1 MPTLKNAYTGDLIL
15 PDGTA
20 VRRNGPVVPIADDTW
35 AKMLKHPVVK
45 AWVDEGRIVLVD
57 AKAVEPVA
65 IKPAPEPYNPL
76 MDQAAEAQY
85 LQKASEHRLER
96 MKASEPVA
104 DEPDPRDPLREE
116 ARSLGIKV
124 DMRWG
129 EDRLREEIDKALA
142 E

>member
-35 AKMLKHPVVK
+35 AKMLKHPVVE

-65 IKPAPEPYNPL
+65 VEPAP
-76 MDQAAEAQY
+76 
-85 LQKASEHRLER
+85 
-96 MKASEPVA
+96 EPVA

-116 ARSLGIKV
+116 ARSLEIEV

-129 EDRLREEIDKALA
+129 EKRLREEIDKALA

>member
-65 IKPAPEPYNPL
+65 PEPAPAP
-76 MDQAAEAQY
+76 
-85 LQKASEHRLER
+85 
-96 MKASEPVA
+96 EPVA
-104 DEPDPRDPLREE
+104 DEPDPRDELREE

>member
-45 AWVDEGRIVLVD
+45 AWVAEGRIALVD

-65 IKPAPEPYNPL
+65 IEPAP
-76 MDQAAEAQY
+76 
-85 LQKASEHRLER
+85 
-96 MKASEPVA
+96 EPVA

>member
-20 VRRNGPVVPIADDTW
+20 VRRSGPVVPIAGDTW

-45 AWVDEGRIVLVD
+45 AWVDEGRIVLID

-65 IKPAPEPYNPL
+65 VEPTPA
-76 MDQAAEAQY
+76 
-85 LQKASEHRLER
+85 
-96 MKASEPVA
+96 PVA
-104 DEPDPRDPLREE
+104 DEPDPRDELREE
-116 ARSLGIKV
+116 ARSLEIEV

-129 EDRLREEIDKALA
+129 EKRLREEIDKALA